1 MQQDESVNE
10 GKKIEKAEA
19 AERLE
24 NNFGR
29 KVIIF

>member
-1 MQQDESVNE
+1 MQQYERVNDS
-10 GKKIEKAEA
+10 KKIEKAEA